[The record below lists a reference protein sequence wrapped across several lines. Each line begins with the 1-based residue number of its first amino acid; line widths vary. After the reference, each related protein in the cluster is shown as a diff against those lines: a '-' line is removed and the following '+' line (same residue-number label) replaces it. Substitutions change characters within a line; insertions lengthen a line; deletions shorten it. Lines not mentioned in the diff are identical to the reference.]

1 MDEYEKLIA
10 NSKKDME
17 NVATPAKLQK
27 SMKRTVSSSRWK
39 LILSTLTIAL
49 LIIPTSY
56 IVTFIYYS
64 FGTSSTTLMDV
75 TSQTLY
81 VTEPNTTLEEME
93 FDMEF
98 TPFSMKLGFDQ
109 YKRIGAEDYIA
120 NTYNLQ
126 FTLGGLSKKEVDTS
140 LERLGAKYPT
150 VTSPWLTHPDNRNEI
165 NNTRE
170 WKVLEGLPDE
180 TVVEAYISLNKV
192 AEVKEIE
199 AVMPNVDVVW
209 AAIETG
215 LEGTNLSK
223 KGDVVS
229 PLGYPVQYDNTH
241 WSPFRDTSNNEEAF
255 KNILNFI
262 VEYEELA
269 TEVSS
274 AKNLALPERIK
285 YIEENGVKTYA
296 VVVTGPKQ
304 DLLALKDLNIIRT
317 LKIGEVKLWNWSR

>member
-10 NSKKDME
+10 HTKKDIE
-17 NVATPAKLQK
+17 NIATTAKLQK
-27 SMKRTVSSSRWK
+27 SMKRTVSTSRWK
-39 LILSTLTIAL
+39 LILATLMIAL
-49 LIIPTSY
+49 LIIPISY

-81 VTEPNTTLEEME
+81 VTEPNTSLEEME
-93 FDMEF
+93 FDMNF

-109 YKRIGAEDYIA
+109 YKRIGEEDYKA

-126 FTLGGLSKKEVDTS
+126 FTLGGLSKKEVDSS
-140 LERLGAKYPT
+140 LERLGAKNPT

-170 WKVLEGLPDE
+170 WKVLEGLPEE

-192 AEVKEIE
+192 AEVKNIE
-199 AVMPNVDVVW
+199 AMMPNVDVVW

-215 LEGTNLSK
+215 VEGTNLDK
-223 KGDVVS
+223 EGDVVS
-229 PLGYPVQYDNTH
+229 PIGYPVQLDNTY

-255 KNILNFI
+255 IDILNFI
-262 VEYEELA
+262 VKHEKLA

-274 AKNLALPERIK
+274 AKNLALPERIA
-285 YIEENGVKTYA
+285 YLEENGVKTYA

-304 DLLALKDLNIIRT
+304 NLLALKDLNIIRT